1 MILQRGTTGFQHYKD
16 PQLPLVDLR
25 AFRTVYHAV
34 ARDVSADV
42 IHNPRRNPDVECSFA
57 DALLQLGDERI
68 VILLNCFHPLVA
80 FASETGSG
88 VPLDS
93 ATILI
98 CHRLS
103 RTILISPSFRSQH
116 LINHRPWTC
125 CPISRPPK
133 WSNSTTG
140 NRLELVTSSS
150 TTGIETDLA
159 LHLPPN
165 MVFTQRPL
173 SLRESLGHER

>member
-88 VPLDS
+88 VPPEFRDHPDLSQAFSDHPDFTVVS
-93 ATILI
+93 IATLNQSPTVDM
-98 CHRLS
+98 LS
-103 RTILISPSFRSQH
+103 
-116 LINHRPWTC
+116 N
-125 CPISRPPK
+125 
-133 WSNSTTG
+133 
-140 NRLELVTSSS
+140 
-150 TTGIETDLA
+150 LA
-159 LHLPPN
+159 PAEMEQFNYWKPARIGDVIFN
-165 MVFTQRPL
+165 YWD
-173 SLRESLGHER
+173 